1 MIRSTFAGFT
11 TTEFGMSAS
20 QRALDVSG
28 QNIANINTRG
38 YSKQRLEI
46 SSLNN
51 SGASFYS
58 SKNGA
63 KVGYGVEVTGISQ
76 LRDPFL
82 DIQYRNQMS
91 KLGTFTHWLQDMNS
105 LPVFLTRQV
114 WTASAPHF
122 AIFLPHCRN
131 IRKSRTQKRS
141 TQPFVLICR
150 FF

>member
-11 TTEFGMSAS
+11 TAQLAMSAS

-58 SKNGA
+58 SKNC
-63 KVGYGVEVTGISQ
+63 
-76 LRDPFL
+76 LRYHTSP
-82 DIQYRNQMS
+82 
-91 KLGTFTHWLQDMNS
+91 
-105 LPVFLTRQV
+105 
-114 WTASAPHF
+114 
-122 AIFLPHCRN
+122 
-131 IRKSRTQKRS
+131 
-141 TQPFVLICR
+141 
-150 FF
+150 

>member
-11 TTEFGMSAS
+11 TAQLAMSAS
-20 QRALDVSG
+20 QRALDVTG

-82 DIQYRNQMS
+82 DVQY
-91 KLGTFTHWLQDMNS
+91 LQDMSS

-122 AIFLPHCRN
+122 AISHPHCRN
-131 IRKSRTQKRS
+131 IRKNRTQKRS

>member
-11 TTEFGMSAS
+11 TAQLAMSAS
-20 QRALDVSG
+20 QRALDVTG

-51 SGASFYS
+51 NGASFYS

-82 DIQYRNQMS
+82 DVQYRNQMS
-91 KLGTFTHWLQDMNS
+91 KLGTTDAL
-105 LPVFLTRQV
+105 
-114 WTASAPHF
+114 AAGY
-122 AIFLPHCRN
+122 
-131 IRKSRTQKRS
+131 
-141 TQPFVLICR
+141 
-150 FF
+150 

>member
-11 TTEFGMSAS
+11 TAQLAMSAS
-20 QRALDVSG
+20 QRALDVTG

-82 DIQYRNQMS
+82 DIQSVRP
-91 KLGTFTHWLQDMNS
+91 THWLQDMNS